1 VTIGIG
7 FRMIAPKHCAITP
20 RCVPFA
26 PMNTETTFTAEL
38 EFQHDSLLGEGP
50 VWDHRAQR
58 LFWVD
63 IEGFAL
69 HVYDPATRAHR
80 AIDMGQYVGSAA
92 VRRSGGLVLALKSGF
107 AALDLE
113 AETIAPIADAESHL
127 PGNRF
132 NDGKCDPAGR
142 FWAGTLALDED
153 HGEGR
158 GNLYCLD
165 ADRGV
170 QLKVPGVWISNG
182 LAWTHDERTMY
193 YIDSPKQKVVA
204 YDYNKASG
212 EISHPRTVIEVPA
225 SEMGYPDGMTIDE
238 EGMLW
243 IAHWDGGHVCRWNPH
258 TGEELAEIK
267 VPVSRP
273 TSCVFG
279 GEDFGTLYITSAR
292 TRLKPDVLASEP
304 LAGSIF
310 KCRPGVRGLPMHDFA
325 G

>member
-1 VTIGIG
+1 MNFVTI
-7 FRMIAPKHCAITP
+7 
-20 RCVPFA
+20 
-26 PMNTETTFTAEL
+26 FTAEL
-38 EFQHDSLLGEGP
+38 EYENQSLLGEGP

-58 LFWVD
+58 LIWVD
-63 IEGFAL
+63 IEGFAVHL
-69 HVYDPATRAHR
+69 YDPAAREHGV
-80 AIDMGQYVGSAA
+80 INVEQFVGSLA
-92 VRRSGGLVLALKSGF
+92 VRKSGGLILALKSGF
-107 AALDLE
+107 AALDP
-113 AETIAPIADAESHL
+113 ETGEITPIADAESHL

-153 HGEGR
+153 NGAGK
-158 GNLYCLD
+158 GNLYCLH
-165 ADRGV
+165 ADHRV
-170 QLKVPGVWISNG
+170 ELKVPGVWISNG
-182 LAWTHDERTMY
+182 LAWTRDERTMY
-193 YIDSPKQKVVA
+193 YIDSPTQKVVA
-204 YDYNKASG
+204 YDYDKATS
-212 EISHPRTVIEVPA
+212 EIANPRTVIEVPG
-225 SEMGYPDGMTIDE
+225 SEMGYPDGMAIDE

-243 IAHWDGGHVCRWNPH
+243 IAHWDGGHVCRWNPR

-292 TRLKPDVLASEP
+292 TRLAPEVLAGQP

-310 KCRPGVRGLPMHDFA
+310 KCRPGVRGLPMDEYA